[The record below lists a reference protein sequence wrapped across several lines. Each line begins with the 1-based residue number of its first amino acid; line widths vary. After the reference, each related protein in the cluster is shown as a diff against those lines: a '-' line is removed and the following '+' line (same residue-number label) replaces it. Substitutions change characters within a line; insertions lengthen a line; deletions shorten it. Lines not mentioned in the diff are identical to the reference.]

1 MPFTRRGLRRQALS
15 RPFPEEWRDLMA
27 AGVSHWQMLD
37 SGERGRLEN
46 LIRILLVDKYWEAT
60 NGFILTDEIR
70 VVIAALASLLVLG
83 LDYDYYHRV
92 TSIIVSPSWMT
103 IEGDRPAGNGLYT
116 DEPLSIIGQARHDG
130 PVLIAWDVARNQAR
144 DPRRGHNVVFHEFAH
159 KLDMLSGTVDGAPP
173 LESSQ
178 QFQQW
183 VRVCNSE
190 YELLRHG
197 GDGGLLDP
205 YGAVSP
211 GEFFAVITEVFFDRP
226 IDVER
231 QKPAL
236 YAVLRDFYRQDPAA
250 RERRA
255 GVNGPLMRG

>member
-1 MPFTRRGLRRQALS
+1 MPFTRRGRRRQALA
-15 RPFPEEWRDLMA
+15 RPFPAEWRDLLA
-27 AGVSHWQMLD
+27 AGISHWRLLD
-37 SGERGRLEN
+37 SAERDRLET
-46 LIRILLVDKYWEAT
+46 LIRTILVDKYWEAT
-60 NGFILTDEIR
+60 RAFTLTDEIR
-70 VVIAALASLLVLG
+70 VVIAGLASLLILG

-92 TSIIVSPSWMT
+92 TSIIVSPSTMSLT
-103 IEGDRPAGNGLYT
+103 GDRPAGGGLYT
-116 DEPLSIIGQARHDG
+116 DEPLSIIGQSRHDG

-144 DPRRGHNVVFHEFAH
+144 DPHRGHNVVFHEFAH
-159 KLDMLSGTVDGAPP
+159 KLDMLAGTVDGTPP
-173 LESSQ
+173 LGSAEE
-178 QFQQW
+178 FQRW
-183 VRVCNSE
+183 VQVCGAE

-231 QKPAL
+231 EKPAL
-236 YAVLRDFYRQDPAA
+236 YAVLRDFYRQDPAG

-255 GVNGPLMRG
+255 LQV